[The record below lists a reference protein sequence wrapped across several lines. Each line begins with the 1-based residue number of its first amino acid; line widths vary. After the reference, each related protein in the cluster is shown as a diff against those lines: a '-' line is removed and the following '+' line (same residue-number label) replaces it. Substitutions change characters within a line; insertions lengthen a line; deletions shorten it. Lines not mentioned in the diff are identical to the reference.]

1 MKIVFYSSLVF
12 LCVLFSCSK
21 SKNSKPADTPPANL
35 AVNVVVST
43 DSSGN
48 VFFTATA
55 TNAVSYDYELGDGAS
70 RTSADGKLTYKY
82 TSSGTYTVTVTASSS
97 GGSTLSKS
105 VDVTV
110 IYKPLLIWSEEFD
123 TDGAPNPAVWGYDL
137 GGGGWGNN
145 ELENYTNR
153 PDNVIISNGTLK
165 IIAKAENY
173 NGSAYTSA
181 RILTK
186 GKFGFKYGKIEV
198 RAKLP
203 PDKGTW
209 PAIWMLGS
217 NIDNTPWPACGE
229 IDIMEHVANQLNK
242 IFGTIHFP
250 GHSGA
255 NGLGGNII
263 IPTATTD
270 FHRYAVIWTPGSIQ
284 FSIDDAVYFSTP
296 NSTGLPF
303 NQNFFI
309 ILNVAMGGGFG
320 GTVDPAFTNAQM
332 EVDYVRVYQ

>member
-1 MKIVFYSSLVF
+1 MKIAFYSSLLF
-12 LCVLFSCSK
+12 LSVLFSCSK
-21 SKNSKPADTPPANL
+21 SKNSKPADTPPTNL

-48 VFFTATA
+48 VSFTATA

-70 RTSADGKLTYKY
+70 RTSTNGKLTYKY
-82 TSSGTYTVTVTASSS
+82 TSSGTFTVTVTASSS

-105 VDVTV
+105 VEVTV

-186 GKFGFKYGKIEV
+186 GKF
-198 RAKLP
+198 
-203 PDKGTW
+203 
-209 PAIWMLGS
+209 
-217 NIDNTPWPACGE
+217 
-229 IDIMEHVANQLNK
+229 
-242 IFGTIHFP
+242 
-250 GHSGA
+250 
-255 NGLGGNII
+255 
-263 IPTATTD
+263 
-270 FHRYAVIWTPGSIQ
+270 
-284 FSIDDAVYFSTP
+284 
-296 NSTGLPF
+296 
-303 NQNFFI
+303 
-309 ILNVAMGGGFG
+309 
-320 GTVDPAFTNAQM
+320 
-332 EVDYVRVYQ
+332 